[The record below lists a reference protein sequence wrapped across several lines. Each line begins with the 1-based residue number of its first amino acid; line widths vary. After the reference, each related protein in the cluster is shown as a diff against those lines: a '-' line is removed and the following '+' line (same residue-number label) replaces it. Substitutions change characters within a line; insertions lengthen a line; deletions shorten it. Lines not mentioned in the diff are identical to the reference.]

1 MGVVYSKDSAPANLK
16 GEHMSKINEYYNDP
30 DHKCGLCGEE
40 FPYLT
45 IKNEFTGQ
53 SYCSDKCLETDEM
66 VSRADCE
73 Q

>member
-1 MGVVYSKDSAPANLK
+1 
-16 GEHMSKINEYYNDP
+16 MSKVNEVLNDP

-40 FPYLT
+40 FPHLI

-53 SYCSDKCLETDEM
+53 SYCSNNCLETDEM
-66 VSRADCE
+66 VTRADCE